1 MYVLLLILVPVLF
14 LYNPRFAMVAL
25 IAAIVAMY
33 FERTRPAKRPRPRR
47 FSESEYKPGYED

>member
-14 LYNPRFAMVAL
+14 LYNPRFVMVAL

-33 FERTRPAKRPRPRR
+33 FERTRPAKRPRRA
-47 FSESEYKPGYED
+47 SESEYTPGYED